1 MTDHTTLLPTPALS
15 RPPVGVYRVP
25 PIENAKRQYVE
36 LFGSAL
42 VMNTYLKIAVLALCL
57 VANGL
62 VVLNVYS
69 VRRYAQIKPLVV
81 RIDEIGRAQAVTYD
95 AMTYKPG
102 GQAPELKYF
111 LVQFITKHYG
121 RMRATVK
128 SQYAESLYFLES
140 GLAEATIAHDQR
152 NQTIERF
159 LTGTSDEIEIQVK
172 NVTLEELKDPPYRAA
187 VEFDRVYY
195 AVGNRQEHSRD
206 TCVAHLT
213 FVVRDQVPNAAIP
226 VNPLGLTV
234 TYVRVDQAFK

>member
-1 MTDHTTLLPTPALS
+1 MPDNTTALN
-15 RPPVGVYRVP
+15 RPPAAVYHVP
-25 PIENAKRQYVE
+25 PIDDARRQYVE

-42 VMNTYLKIAVLALCL
+42 VMNTYLKIAVLALSL
-57 VANGL
+57 VALGL
-62 VVLNVYS
+62 ILLNVYTARS
-69 VRRYAQIKPLVV
+69 TAKIKPLVI
-81 RIDEIGRAQAVTYD
+81 RIDEIGRAQAVAYD

-111 LVQFITKHYG
+111 LVQFVTKHYG

-128 SQYAESLYFLES
+128 SQYAESFYFMES
-140 GLAEATIAHDQR
+140 SLAEATIAYDQR
-152 NQTIERF
+152 TQTIERF
-159 LTGTSDEIEIQVK
+159 LTGTADEIEIQVK
-172 NVTLEELKDPPYRAA
+172 NVTLEELEKPPYRA
-187 VEFDRVYY
+187 VVQFERVYY
-195 AVGNRQEHSRD
+195 AVGNRQEHARD

>member
-1 MTDHTTLLPTPALS
+1 MPDHATRLPTSPLS
-15 RPPVGVYRVP
+15 RPAVGVYQVP
-25 PIENAKRQYVE
+25 PIEDARRQYVE

-42 VMNTYLKIAVLALCL
+42 VMNTYLRIAVLALCVVAVAL
-57 VANGL
+57 VA
-62 VVLNVYS
+62 LNVYAM
-69 VRRYAQIKPLVV
+69 RRYAQVKPLVV
-81 RIDEIGRAQAVTYD
+81 RIDEIGRAQTVTYD
-95 AMTYKPG
+95 AMTYRPAG
-102 GQAPELKYF
+102 EAPELKYF

-128 SQYAESLYFLES
+128 TQYAESLYYLES
-140 GLAEATIAHDQR
+140 SLAEATIAHDQR

-159 LTGTSDEIEIQVK
+159 LTGTGDETEIQVK
-172 NVTLEELKDPPYRAA
+172 NVTLEDFKESPYRAT

-195 AVGNRQEHSRD
+195 AIGNRQEHTRD

-234 TYVRVDQAFK
+234 TYVRIDQAFR